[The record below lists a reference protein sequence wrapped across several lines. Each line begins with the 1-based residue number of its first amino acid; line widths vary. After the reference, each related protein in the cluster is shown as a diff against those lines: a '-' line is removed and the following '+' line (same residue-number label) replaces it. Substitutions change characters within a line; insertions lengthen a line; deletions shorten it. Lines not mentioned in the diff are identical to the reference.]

1 MKYLE
6 QYIEEKMKIKVL
18 GELTTNGSVDGDEV
32 GVSLVIDGYEPGIE
46 VWYMDYA
53 NWLEEKI
60 EDLEFKLKSE
70 SKQTEISTTKIGK
83 NYDIVISKIKRKDI
97 KEFKLEDFYNE
108 VLSAIENKPK
118 IWRDGQFVFNYIESE
133 YGVARDV
140 EFVFDIDCYYNDDNI
155 KEFILKSYELIK
167 ERFDE
172 IQNNLSEEEVTKVE
186 IENLKINKNRHKMKL
201 EDFRTEVLSAL
212 ESKPEKWR
220 DGQFVFNYID
230 ATYGVARHLQFVKGI
245 DCFYDDGLIDE
256 FIVRSYEEIKNRLK

>member
-18 GELTTNGSVDGDEV
+18 GELTTNGSIDGDEV

-60 EDLEFKLKSE
+60 EDLELKLKSE
-70 SKQTEISTTKIGK
+70 SKQTEISKIKIGK
-83 NYDIVISKIKRKDI
+83 NYDIAISKIKRKDI
-97 KEFKLEDFYNE
+97 KEF
-108 VLSAIENKPK
+108 
-118 IWRDGQFVFNYIESE
+118 
-133 YGVARDV
+133 
-140 EFVFDIDCYYNDDNI
+140 
-155 KEFILKSYELIK
+155 
-167 ERFDE
+167 
-172 IQNNLSEEEVTKVE
+172 
-186 IENLKINKNRHKMKL
+186 KL

-230 ATYGVARHLQFVKGI
+230 ATYGVARHVQFVEGV
-245 DCFYDDGLIDE
+245 DCFYDDAQIDE
-256 FIVRSYEEIKNRLK
+256 FIVRSYKEIKNRLK